1 MQSSSQRAL
10 LLAGLLLLGLAAPT
24 AAQEATEHYF
34 PPTYGRD
41 GLRTDGNDLGRHR
54 LYLSTTVASSFT
66 VEVRTPDGSL
76 FASRTIS
83 SGNPAFVE
91 LGTANP
97 TVDGV
102 LNMIRTSALASV
114 DTTEG
119 LLVSAPQ
126 PFLANIRHRSGDQGM
141 SITSKGQV
149 ALGTEFRSGHI
160 WTNNSVSDQKAHFI
174 SVMASED
181 GTTVTFDQF
190 KFGVNLQ
197 VHGVPSGPISVSLNR
212 GQSYVIAMHVSGS
225 GSVSQVNALNGTRVR
240 ADRPIAVLTGSIN
253 GGALGGGRDMG
264 VAQIVPVES
273 LGSEWVAVRGS
284 GDGSGDSATEVPFV
298 VAARD
303 GTNVFLNGNGGPA
316 NTSPLSAGQYF
327 KIPES
332 SFDGNGLLAVATN
345 EPAYFY
351 QVQNANQTNGQ
362 SLSLVAPNADMV
374 RANVEVPSVD
384 SIGTTRAIFVT
395 RVGTTITLGG
405 NTLSG
410 GSSPASQPEIVVYVI
425 NGVTGNLAATAD
437 GPYLLNTSAVANNRG
452 AAGYFSG
459 YASGVRVRVPS
470 GDATTSEGGG
480 QVTIRLR
487 LSTRP
492 SAPVTIPL
500 SVSDPSEGSLSVS
513 SLTFTPSNYFV
524 EQPVTITGVDDAV
537 IDGTVA
543 YQLVTGAPTS
553 ADPIYDALTA
563 ADTLDVNLQN
573 IDDDAAGVE
582 LEAPAVLFTDELGSV
597 VSFRVR
603 LTSAPTAMVTIPVAS
618 SDTSEGVTLNSS
630 LTFDQNNWNV
640 WQVVQVQGVDDPVL
654 DGTVSYFAR
663 LGDPASADL
672 DYNNL
677 NANQTPDQQLGNL
690 DDEFAGVTVFN
701 ASSAQTSEAGAQ
713 MTFQVRLLEP
723 PSGPVTVPLSVL
735 DPSEGSLSTTSLVFD
750 ASTWS
755 TPVTVTVTGLD
766 DEFADG
772 DLAYI
777 VQVGDPSSAS
787 DPFYDSLTDFDTPD
801 VFLVNLDDEVASVVV
816 DDQSGSTTTEGGAT
830 QTFRITL
837 TARPQGPVTIPLAS
851 TDTSEGTLSA
861 ASAVLNDGNWN
872 TGVVVTVT
880 GEDDNLLDGSVPYQV
895 QLGDPSSGGDPAFD
909 ALGAGD
915 TPDLAF
921 SNTDDETPGTVSFS
935 VVSSSVDEADGGP
948 LSVVEVVLDTGGL
961 TLDQTI
967 TVDIE
972 RAGGTT
978 TAAGAEADYSGLS
991 PSVSFSPGF
1000 TGPQSVLL
1008 TVEQDTLIEGNET
1021 LQLALGA
1028 ISGPATPGAITA
1040 HEVTFLD
1047 DDRPPKVLSSG
1058 SWSNP
1063 ADWQPPGLPGA
1074 LDNVEI
1080 SGSPTLDPPGGT
1092 VIRSLRSLAGFDLL
1106 LAGEVE
1112 VLQAIQVEGTL
1123 RVTGGA
1129 TLRALSGGRVEG
1141 ALALE
1146 GGAVELGAGTLQVE
1160 GALRSA
1166 GGALRS
1172 RGGGDRIDVVV
1183 TGELELDGLSV
1194 SDTDAEGI
1202 DVRPGATITRL
1213 RGVAFSDPDPGAGA
1227 TYLTIEAS
1235 SLNLNAPGL
1244 TFASLAA
1251 GQFNVRLLDSDGG
1264 GDVVLNL
1271 EQRGTSGAGAGP
1283 GFESESS
1290 GAAINWV
1297 YAAPD
1302 TTQGATVGFP
1312 QTAYDL
1318 NTFALYATYAAFRDV
1333 DPSGN
1338 DRIYALNPDESGADL
1353 GYGFRVV
1360 PARGDMV
1367 GYWWDGIDAGYT
1379 RVVWVTTTTGYLL
1392 RWRDTG
1398 ATSSQDPAVDVK
1410 IADAFT
1416 SPPLTDGTLVY
1427 AAGTLGGQPRV
1438 FAMNQS
1444 TGALVW
1450 SVVVPQAITSELAG
1464 EIDFDQGTTKLFAG
1478 AGGTGDQRVV
1488 EEDFEGGLGS
1498 FTYLDDAFRGTNQP
1512 AWAAGYYSGS
1522 GGQSGGGAVLPTTG
1536 YNPFSNSSVSN
1547 MSSGI
1552 QRVFSVPSGATA
1564 VRVQVTYDLV
1574 LTRSSESNEYA
1585 EALLSV
1591 DGVLYGNGGDDY
1603 LVRLYGP
1610 SGGSNNGLINTGYRT
1625 ETFSVATTA
1634 GSRTLRVGLFMN
1646 RRTQTS
1652 EYAYVLIDEVI
1663 VDVELPGGVI
1673 YRIDTMTQLVEVSSS
1688 TPGGPTLGSPY
1699 PAAGIGMW
1707 SVDETGRVSGVD
1719 QLDAALGDLA
1729 GWPIQPNST
1738 ASRGDVW
1745 VDFVNNRVFWGNEGG
1760 EVFGYTTG
1768 GSALANFPVTPLSG
1782 APIRGWPL
1790 TDGAVVWVADESGG
1804 VAAFNAAAPAT
1815 TLTPDYRFGSGVT
1828 QSRVSQGFS
1837 GFRLHVTNS
1846 AGKVLI
1852 MDRQF

>member
-1 MQSSSQRAL
+1 MQSTLQRAL
-10 LLAGLLLLGLAAPT
+10 LPLGLLLALALPSR
-24 AAQEATEHYF
+24 AQEATEHYF

-54 LYLSTTVASSFT
+54 LYLSTTVTSSFT
-66 VEVRTPDGSL
+66 VEVRTPNGNL
-76 FASRTIS
+76 FATRTIS

-97 TVDGV
+97 TADGI
-102 LNMIRTSALASV
+102 LNMIRTSALSSV

-141 SITSKGQV
+141 SITSKGQI
-149 ALGTEFRSGHI
+149 ALGTEFRSGHV
-160 WTNNSVSDQKAHFI
+160 WTNNNVSEQKAHFI

-190 KFGVNLQ
+190 AFGVNLQ
-197 VHGVPSGPISVSLNR
+197 VHGIPSGPISVGLNR

-225 GSVSQVNALNGTRVR
+225 GSVSEINALNGTRIR
-240 ADRPIAVLTGSIN
+240 ANKPVAVLSGSIN
-253 GGALGGGRDMG
+253 SGALGGGRDMG

-273 LGSEWVAVRGS
+273 LGSEWVAIRGS
-284 GDGSGDSATEVPFV
+284 GSGSGDSATEVPFI
-298 VAARD
+298 VATRD
-303 GTNVFLNGNGGPA
+303 GTNVFLNGNGSPA
-316 NTSPLSAGQYF
+316 NPNPLVAGQYF

-332 SFDGNGLLAVATN
+332 SYDSNGLLAVATN

-351 QVQNANQTNGQ
+351 QVQNANSTNGQ

-374 RANVEVPSVD
+374 RAKVEVPFVD

-395 RVGTTITLGG
+395 RVGTTITVGG
-405 NTLSG
+405 SPLSG
-410 GSSPASQPEIVVYVI
+410 GFSPASQPEIRVYIV
-425 NGVTGNLAATAD
+425 NGVTGNLAASAD

-452 AAGYFSG
+452 AAGYYSG
-459 YASGVRVRVPS
+459 YAAGVRVKVPS
-470 GDATTSEGGG
+470 GTATTSEGGG
-480 QVTIRLR
+480 QVKIRMR

-500 SVSDPSEGSLSVS
+500 SVSDPSEGSLDVN
-513 SLTFTPSNYFV
+513 SLTFTPTNFSI
-524 EQPVTITGVDDAV
+524 EQEVTITGVDDTV
-537 IDGTVA
+537 VDGTVA
-543 YQLVTGAPTS
+543 YQLVTGDPTS
-553 ADPIYDALTA
+553 ADPIYEALTA
-563 ADTLDVNLQN
+563 ADTLDVNIQN

-582 LEAPAVLFTDELGSV
+582 LQAPPVLFTDEQGSV

-603 LTSAPTAMVTIPVAS
+603 LTSAPSAMVTIPVAS
-618 SDTSEGVTLNSS
+618 SDTSEGVTLTSS

-640 WQVVQVQGVDDPVL
+640 YQVVQVRGVDDPVL

-663 LGDPASADL
+663 LGDPSSADL
-672 DYNNL
+672 TYNGL
-677 NANQTPDQQLGNL
+677 TADQTPDQQLGNL
-690 DDEFAGVTVFN
+690 DDEFAGVSVLN
-701 ASSAQTSEAGAQ
+701 ASGAETTEAGGQ

-723 PSGPVTVPLSVL
+723 PSGPVTVPLNVL
-735 DPSEGSLSTTSLVFD
+735 DPSEASISATSLVFD
-750 ASTWS
+750 GSNWS

-772 DLAYI
+772 DQAYI
-777 VQVGDPSSAS
+777 VRIGDPSSAT
-787 DPFYDSLTDFDTPD
+787 DPFYDALTDIDTPD
-801 VFLVNLDDEVASVVV
+801 VFLINRDDEVASVVL
-816 DDQSGSTTTEGGAT
+816 DNQSGSSTSEAGGT
-830 QTFRITL
+830 VTFRITL

-851 TDTSEGTLSA
+851 TDTSEATLSA
-861 ASAVLNDGNWN
+861 ASAVLDDGNWN
-872 TGVVVTVT
+872 TGVVITVT
-880 GEDDNLLDGSVPYQV
+880 GQDDTLLDGSVAYQV
-895 QLGDPSSGGDPAFD
+895 TLGDPSSGGDPAFN

-915 TPDLAF
+915 TPDL
-921 SNTDDETPGTVSFS
+921 SLTNTDDETPGTLSFAL
-935 VVSSSVDEADGGP
+935 VSSSVDEADGGP
-948 LSVVEVVLDTGGL
+948 LSVVEVVLDTGGA
-961 TLDQTI
+961 TLDGTI

-972 RAGGTT
+972 RVGGTT
-978 TAAGAEADYSGLS
+978 TATGPDADYSGLS
-991 PSVSFSPGF
+991 ASVTFSPGF
-1000 TGPQSVLL
+1000 AGPQSVLL
-1008 TVEQDTLIEGNET
+1008 TVEQDLLIEGNET

-1028 ISGPATPGAITA
+1028 ITGPATPGAITS

-1047 DDRPPKVLSSG
+1047 DDRPPKLLTSG

-1063 ADWQPPGLPGA
+1063 ADWSPPGLPTS

-1080 SGSPTLDPPGGT
+1080 SGNPVLDPAGGT
-1092 VIRSLRSLAGFDLL
+1092 VIRSLRSLPGFDLL
-1106 LAGEVE
+1106 LAGQVE
-1112 VLQAIQVEGTL
+1112 VLQAIQIEGTL
-1123 RVTGGA
+1123 RIAGGA
-1129 TLRALSGGRVEG
+1129 TLRALNGGTVDG

-1146 GGAVELGAGTLQVE
+1146 GGVVELGAATLSVD

-1166 GGALRS
+1166 GGTLRT
-1172 RGGGDRIDVVV
+1172 RGGADRIDIQVR
-1183 TGELELDGLSV
+1183 GELDLDGLSL
-1194 SDTDAEGI
+1194 SDADAEGL

-1213 RGVAFSDPDPGAGA
+1213 RNVAFSNPDPSAGA
-1227 TYLTIEAS
+1227 AYLTIEAS

-1244 TFASLAA
+1244 TFAGLAP
-1251 GQFNVRLLDSDGG
+1251 GQFNVSLLDSDGG

-1271 EQRGTSGAGAGP
+1271 EDRGSNGAGAGP
-1283 GFESESS
+1283 GFESEQG
-1290 GAAINWV
+1290 GAAVNWV

-1302 TTQGATVGFP
+1302 TTRGTTVGFP

-1338 DRIYALNPDESGADL
+1338 DRIYALNPNETGADL
-1353 GYGFRVV
+1353 GYGFRVA

-1367 GYWWDGIDAGYT
+1367 GYWWDGINAGYT

-1392 RWRDTG
+1392 RWTDTG
-1398 ATSSQDPAVDVK
+1398 ASSSQDPSIDLK
-1410 IADAFT
+1410 IADTFT

-1464 EIDFDQGTTKLFAG
+1464 ELDFDQGTTKLFAG
-1478 AGGTGDQRVV
+1478 AGGTGDQRVID
-1488 EEDFEGGLGS
+1488 EDFEGGGS

-1512 AWAAGYYSGS
+1512 NYATAFFSS
-1522 GGQSGGGAVLPTTG
+1522 TGGQSGGAAVLPVTG
-1536 YNPFSNSSVSN
+1536 YSSNNNNVQN
-1547 MSSGI
+1547 MSAGF
-1552 QRVFSVPSGATA
+1552 QRVFTVPGGATA
-1564 VRVQVTYDLV
+1564 VRVQVTYDLR
-1574 LTRSSESNEYA
+1574 LTRASESNEYA

-1591 DGVLYGNGGDDY
+1591 DGVLYGNGGADY
-1603 LVRLYGP
+1603 LARLYGP

-1625 ETFSVATTA
+1625 ETFDVATTA

-1646 RRTQTS
+1646 QRTQS
-1652 EYAYVLIDEVI
+1652 QEYAYVLIDDVI

-1673 YRIDTMTQLVEVSSS
+1673 YRIDTMTQLVEVSSP
-1688 TPGGPTLGSPY
+1688 TPGGPTPGSPY

-1707 SVDETGRVSGVD
+1707 SVDETGRVTGVD
-1719 QLDAALGDLA
+1719 QLDPGMADLP
-1729 GWPIQPNST
+1729 GWPIQPNAT
-1738 ASRGDVW
+1738 AARGDVW
-1745 VDFVNNRVFWGNEGG
+1745 VDFVTNRVFWGNEAG
-1760 EVFGYTTG
+1760 EVFGYTTAG
-1768 GSALANFPVTPLSG
+1768 AALPNFPVTPLSG

-1790 TDGAVVWVADESGG
+1790 ADGAVVWVADQSGG
-1804 VAAFNAAAPAT
+1804 VAAFNTSAPAT
-1815 TLTPDYRFGSGVT
+1815 TLTPDYRFGAGVT
-1828 QSRVSQGFS
+1828 QSRVSQGFT

-1846 AGKVLI
+1846 AGKVLV
-1852 MDRQF
+1852 MDREF